1 MSAAILTITPHA
13 PALATALWL
22 GGAGLSVCGL
32 FIVNY
37 FPFKSFS
44 IEDDEMIHLV
54 RQDKYN
60 ISTTLLAAA
69 VASPVIMTL
78 WSTILFTVGTVDYII
93 QTPLGGTRYT
103 LFALIPIGFGVVAV
117 AATLTIGYIIGKRV
131 EARVSLCTECL
142 AFCT

>member
-1 MSAAILTITPHA
+1 MTAAIIAITPHA

-44 IEDDEMIHLV
+44 IRNEEMVLLLKEDNYYV
-54 RQDKYN
+54 
-60 ISTTLLAAA
+60 STALLAAA

-78 WSTILFTVGTVDYII
+78 WASLLFTIGTVDYII
-93 QTPLGGTRYT
+93 ETPLGGTPYRV
-103 LFALIPIGFGVVAV
+103 FALVPIGFGVVAV

-131 EARVSLCTECL
+131 EYRVSLCVTCL
-142 AFCT
+142 AF